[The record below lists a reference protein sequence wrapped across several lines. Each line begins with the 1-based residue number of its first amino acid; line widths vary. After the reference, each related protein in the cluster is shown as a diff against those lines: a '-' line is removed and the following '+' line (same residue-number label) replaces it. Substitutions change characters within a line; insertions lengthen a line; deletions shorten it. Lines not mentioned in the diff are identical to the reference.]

1 MKFNWGTGITIFII
15 LFFVATV
22 SFVVFTT
29 TVKFNLV
36 EEDYYPKGL
45 KYDEQRLKIAHTTAL
60 AQKVKVILDGKNLF
74 IQFPDSFPGRSIS
87 GKVHI
92 YRPSDETLD
101 KTLEIAAGEGNT
113 MAIPVNNMTKG
124 KYLVKIDWQFN
135 KIDYYQEETVILQ

>member
-15 LFFVATV
+15 FFFITTV

-45 KYDEQRLKIAHTTAL
+45 QYDLQRKKIANTAAL
-60 AQKVKVILDGKNLF
+60 PQKVHVFLERQNLV

-92 YRPSDETLD
+92 YRPSDESLD
-101 KTLEIAAGEGNT
+101 KTVEISAGEANT
-113 MAIPVNNMTKG
+113 MAIPVNNLTKG
-124 KYLVKIDWQFN
+124 KYLIKIDWQWN
-135 KIDYYQEETVILQ
+135 KVDYYQEEPVIIQ